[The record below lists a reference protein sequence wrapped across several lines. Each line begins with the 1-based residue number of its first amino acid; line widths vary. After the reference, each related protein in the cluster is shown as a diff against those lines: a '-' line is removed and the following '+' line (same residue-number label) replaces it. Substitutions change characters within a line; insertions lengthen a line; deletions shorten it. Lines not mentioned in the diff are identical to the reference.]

1 MLPLLALWLVPLV
14 VALVSWRLSA
24 SHVWRNTGFAFG
36 LVVAPASLGL
46 YGLFYV
52 GPLVAV
58 LGMLGLPLALFHY
71 WPGHNLALAL
81 GLIRPTVVT
90 GVSQLSVEALNAVVW
105 SIVYGA
111 LGWFID
117 VWRFRR
123 QQSSNAV

>member
-1 MLPLLALWLVPLV
+1 MA
-14 VALVSWRLSA
+14 AA
-24 SHVWRNTGFAFG
+24 HVWRNTGFAFG

-46 YGLFYV
+46 YALFYV

-58 LGMLGLPLALFHY
+58 LGMLGLPLALFHG

-81 GLIRPTVVT
+81 GLIPPTVVT
-90 GVSQLSVEALNAVVW
+90 GISRLTVEALNAVVW
-105 SIVYGA
+105 SFVYGA

>member
-1 MLPLLALWLVPLV
+1 MIPLLALWLVPLV
-14 VALVSWRLSA
+14 VALVSRRLA
-24 SHVWRNTGFAFG
+24 AAHVWRNTGFAFG

-46 YGLFYV
+46 YVLFYV

-58 LGMLGLPLALFHY
+58 LGMLGLPLALFHG

-81 GLIRPTVVT
+81 GLIPPTVVT
-90 GVSQLSVEALNAVVW
+90 GISRLTVEALNAVVW
-105 SIVYGA
+105 SFVYGA